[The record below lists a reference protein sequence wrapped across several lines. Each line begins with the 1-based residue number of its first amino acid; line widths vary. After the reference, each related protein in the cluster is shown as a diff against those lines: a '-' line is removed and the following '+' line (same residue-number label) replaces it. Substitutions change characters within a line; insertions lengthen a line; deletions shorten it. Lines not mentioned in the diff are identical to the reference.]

1 MGAEGAAEAEFVA
14 LRRQFS
20 SQSNR
25 SVGMTIRIGTAGWT
39 IPRGVADRFPA
50 EGSSLEP
57 YSHLN
62 VARCNGW
69 ESTKARRASDNASSA
84 FKGSSI
90 TITSAP
96 RKSRPNSPNVGGSG
110 STTGRAYAYARYVP
124 TMSGPMTSSQ
134 TALTMERRSRCCASS
149 TSSRERTW
157 RYGSHGS

>member
-1 MGAEGAAEAEFVA
+1 MVESTALEMRRTGNRTVGSNPTLSATQSPNFALAPAEAEFVA
-14 LRRQFS
+14 LRRQVS

-69 ESTKARRASDNASSA
+69 ESTKARRASDNA
-84 FKGSSI
+84 
-90 TITSAP
+90 
-96 RKSRPNSPNVGGSG
+96 
-110 STTGRAYAYARYVP
+110 RAC
-124 TMSGPMTSSQ
+124 Q
-134 TALTMERRSRCCASS
+134 
-149 TSSRERTW
+149 
-157 RYGSHGS
+157 